1 MTMWGADPEEL
12 DSLGSTFGQAATML
26 EDIGSALRAALG
38 STSWM
43 GSDAEAFQS
52 DWQHIHS
59 PMVNS
64 VTGSLRDLA
73 AKLGMEASQ
82 QRQASSDDGARGGA
96 SVGGS
101 SGVARLVGDVR
112 KLTASHSGT
121 VTRGGTRGSVVT
133 VPTQGTI
140 DGVQYRGS
148 LSAYEEGH
156 SVATASGAMS
166 LSHGLTGS
174 AAAGAGAISGV
185 TISRMVGS
193 SGFGASAQGSVDTT
207 AEVNAEA
214 TGSLG
219 LSGLRAGASAGAFVG
234 DQVQGS
240 VTEGLGPIG
249 GTETAGVQDGIGATV
264 HIDAQVTA
272 SDVQFSIGGS
282 AALGVGVTGGVSI
295 KVDPQQVAHDVEHVA
310 TSVENWL

>member
-1 MTMWGADPEEL
+1 
-12 DSLGSTFGQAATML
+12 
-26 EDIGSALRAALG
+26 
-38 STSWM
+38 
-43 GSDAEAFQS
+43 
-52 DWQHIHS
+52 
-59 PMVNS
+59 
-64 VTGSLRDLA
+64 
-73 AKLGMEASQ
+73 
-82 QRQASSDDGARGGA
+82 
-96 SVGGS
+96 
-101 SGVARLVGDVR
+101 
-112 KLTASHSGT
+112 
-121 VTRGGTRGSVVT
+121 
-133 VPTQGTI
+133 
-140 DGVQYRGS
+140 
-148 LSAYEEGH
+148 
-156 SVATASGAMS
+156 
-166 LSHGLTGS
+166 
-174 AAAGAGAISGV
+174 
-185 TISRMVGS
+185 MVGS